1 MSVWTHENYL
11 NSTCT
16 RSNTKY
22 HAKAKNCTTLWT
34 PIFILEIT
42 MWKNILSR
50 AHEAEDQN
58 LKNWICRMHKYCDR
72 LQTWKISWKTCLVE
86 FVMYLCVW
94 LAIMVR
100 SKTGKRIV
108 RLGEELLTDL
118 ILLAVHGVM
127 LSSTS
132 ETAAFATVG
141 TVEEVHVI
149 FHNTPARTVSC
160 LAMEAATAKS
170 TLQTKQLKL
179 EI

>member
-1 MSVWTHENYL
+1 MFDRIRNVSV
-11 NSTCT
+11 
-16 RSNTKY
+16 
-22 HAKAKNCTTLWT
+22 
-34 PIFILEIT
+34 
-42 MWKNILSR
+42 
-50 AHEAEDQN
+50 
-58 LKNWICRMHKYCDR
+58 
-72 LQTWKISWKTCLVE
+72 CL
-86 FVMYLCVW
+86 
-94 LAIMVR
+94 
-100 SKTGKRIV
+100 TGYYDEQDGWIV

-141 TVEEVHVI
+141 TVEEVQVI